1 MREKF
6 WEHFKTVTYHRHL
19 VRQGCFKVGLYRQGL
34 LHDLSKYSP
43 TEFLVGAKYY
53 QGNRSPNNAEREA
66 TGTLAVLAMAA
77 ARCLAAAAPAHRYLS
92 TKAGTSTI
100 LNTGLI
106 IHWTEMNC
114 SAV

>member
-66 TGTLAVLAMAA
+66 TG
-77 ARCLAAAAPAHRYLS
+77 LS
-92 TKAGTSTI
+92 RS
-100 LNTGLI
+100 
-106 IHWTEMNC
+106 
-114 SAV
+114 